1 MPQAT
6 AAFLFTGLSVFGG
19 AVGGFM
25 NKNLLFLT
33 FSLASWG
40 WLLHSEWLAAGLWF
54 MFTAVQSSSWR
65 WHINPKQIHR
75 WGDVATLLT
84 IMLLVFVYLIQP
96 TDQPM
101 FVLLKCLPILLA
113 PVLLAQLLSQQP
125 QIPLS
130 ILFYTLR
137 KKHRS
142 SNQHI
147 DFQLPYCAIVML
159 SAGAANVQNAYYFI
173 LAVLFF
179 IGVLWTVRPQQS
191 RVYYWLPVMVLAVAI
206 SYVGQK
212 GLRQLHNVVEQKS
225 IQWLSDWNADPF
237 KNQTSIGDIGELKLS
252 SQIEFR
258 LKADGQILLHQ
269 ASYDRYLGQAW
280 IASKRL
286 FTVENFQT
294 PSEKPALKHLEIL
307 QHTISH
313 TVLALPDGVV
323 SITGLND
330 AVLQST
336 ELGTIEIYSPLITA
350 NYQVFYTGK
359 RISKPSQYDL
369 QIPKQHEDWLQSVS
383 RDLKLAGLP
392 PKVAADRLKDYFQ
405 QHFFYSLYLGTQTD
419 PDLALRHFMLNSKAG
434 HCEYFA
440 AATVLLLRQNG
451 IPARLATGYSVSEY
465 LPEQD
470 LYLVRR
476 RDAHAWAIAYLDGI
490 WQPIDSTPAQWQTME
505 NENAN
510 GLWQTLSD
518 AWSNSVFILQQWS
531 VSENQRLTLKLAGLL
546 MLVLYLATRLFN
558 HKRLARSLAKPIA
571 IKPVCTGLDSEF
583 YQLEQRLQNTPQ
595 ARYDNESLQH
605 WVERLASP
613 ELITL
618 CQLHYQLRFDPK
630 GLSMEQRKWLREQC
644 LANTNKFE
652 LTVDN

>member
-1 MPQAT
+1 
-6 AAFLFTGLSVFGG
+6 
-19 AVGGFM
+19 M
-25 NKNLLFLT
+25 NKNLVFLT

-54 MFTAVQSSSWR
+54 TFTAIQSSSWR

-75 WGDVATLLT
+75 WGDVSTLL
-84 IMLLVFVYLIQP
+84 IVMLLVFVYLIQP

-113 PVLLAQLLSQQP
+113 PVLLAQLLSQQ
-125 QIPLS
+125 QHIPLS
-130 ILFYTLR
+130 TLFYTLR
-137 KKHRS
+137 RKHRS
-142 SNQHI
+142 ANKSV
-147 DFQLPYCAIVML
+147 DVQLPYSAIVIL
-159 SAGAANVQNAYYFI
+159 SAGAANVQNTYYFI
-173 LAVLFF
+173 LATLFF
-179 IGVLWTVRPQQS
+179 IAVLWTIRPQQS
-191 RVYYWLPVMVLAVAI
+191 RVYLWLPVMALAVAS

-237 KNQTSIGDIGELKLS
+237 KNQTAIGDIGELKLS

-286 FTVENFQT
+286 FSVENFQT
-294 PSEKPALKHLEIL
+294 PSEKSALKHLEIL
-307 QHTISH
+307 QHNISH

-323 SITGLND
+323 KLTGLGD
-330 AVLQST
+330 SILQST
-336 ELGTIEIYSPLITA
+336 ELGTIEIDTPSKTT
-350 NYQVFYTGK
+350 NYQVSYTGK
-359 RISKPSQYDL
+359 RISKPSRYDL
-369 QIPKQHEDWLQSVS
+369 QIPPQHSDWLQAVS
-383 RDLKLAGLP
+383 RELKLAGLP
-392 PKVAADRLKDYFQ
+392 PKIAADHIKDYFQ

-419 PDLALRHFMLNSKAG
+419 PDLALRDFMLKRKAG

-490 WQPIDSTPAQWQTME
+490 WQPIDSTPAQWQTLE
-505 NENAN
+505 ADNAN

-518 AWSNSVFILQQWS
+518 AWSNSVFMFQQWS
-531 VSENQRLTLKLAGLL
+531 VSESQRLTLKYSGMLI
-546 MLVLYLATRLFN
+546 LVLYLTTRLFSR
-558 HKRLARSLAKPIA
+558 KRLTRRFAKTTVIKPIYA
-571 IKPVCTGLDSEF
+571 GLDSEF
-583 YQLEQRLQNTPQ
+583 YQLEQHLHNTQQ
-595 ARYDNESLQH
+595 ARFDNESLQH

-613 ELITL
+613 ELVQL

-630 GLSMEQRKWLREQC
+630 GLSVEQRQWLRKQIKTW
-644 LANTNKFE
+644 LAASA
-652 LTVDN
+652 VS

>member
-1 MPQAT
+1 
-6 AAFLFTGLSVFGG
+6 
-19 AVGGFM
+19 M

-54 MFTAVQSSSWR
+54 TFTAIQSSSWR

-75 WGDVATLLT
+75 WGDVSTLL
-84 IMLLVFVYLIQP
+84 IVLLLVFVYLIQP

-113 PVLLAQLLSQQP
+113 PVLLAQLLSQQQ

-130 ILFYTLR
+130 TLFYTLR
-137 KKHRS
+137 RKHRS
-142 SNQHI
+142 TNKSV
-147 DFQLPYCAIVML
+147 DVQLPYSAIVIL
-159 SAGAANVQNAYYFI
+159 SAGAANVQDTYYFI
-173 LAVLFF
+173 LATLFF
-179 IGVLWTVRPQQS
+179 IAVLWTIRPQQS
-191 RVYYWLPVMVLAVAI
+191 RVYLWLPVMALAVAS

-237 KNQTSIGDIGELKLS
+237 KNQTAIGDIGELKLS

-286 FTVENFQT
+286 FSVENFQT
-294 PSEKPALKHLEIL
+294 PSEKSALKHLDIL
-307 QHTISH
+307 QHNISH

-323 SITGLND
+323 KLTGLGD
-330 AVLQST
+330 SILQST
-336 ELGTIEIYSPLITA
+336 ELGTIEIDTPSKTT
-350 NYQVFYTGK
+350 NYQVSYTGK
-359 RISKPSQYDL
+359 RISKPSRYDL
-369 QIPKQHEDWLQSVS
+369 QIPPQHSDWLQAVS
-383 RDLKLAGLP
+383 RELKLAGLP
-392 PKVAADRLKDYFQ
+392 PKIAADHIKDYFQ

-419 PDLALRHFMLNSKAG
+419 PDLALRDFMLKRKAG

-490 WQPIDSTPAQWQTME
+490 WQPIDSTPAQWQTLE
-505 NENAN
+505 ADNAN

-518 AWSNSVFILQQWS
+518 AWSNSVFMLQQWA
-531 VSENQRLTLKLAGLL
+531 VSESQRLTLKYSGMLI
-546 MLVLYLATRLFN
+546 LVLYLTTRLFN
-558 HKRLARSLAKPIA
+558 RKRLARRFAKTTVIKPIYA
-571 IKPVCTGLDSEF
+571 GLDSEF
-583 YQLEQRLQNTPQ
+583 YQLEQHLHNTQQ
-595 ARYDNESLQH
+595 ARFDNESLQH

-613 ELITL
+613 ELVQL

-630 GLSMEQRKWLREQC
+630 GLSVEQRQWLRKQIKTW
-644 LANTNKFE
+644 LAANA
-652 LTVDN
+652 VS

>member
-1 MPQAT
+1 
-6 AAFLFTGLSVFGG
+6 
-19 AVGGFM
+19 M
-25 NKNLLFLT
+25 NKNLVFLT

-54 MFTAVQSSSWR
+54 TFTAIQSSSWR

-75 WGDVATLLT
+75 WGDVSTLLVVL
-84 IMLLVFVYLIQP
+84 LLVFVYLIQP

-113 PVLLAQLLSQQP
+113 PVLLAQLLSQQQ

-130 ILFYTLR
+130 TLFYTLR
-137 KKHRS
+137 RKHRS
-142 SNQHI
+142 ANKSV
-147 DFQLPYCAIVML
+147 DVQLPYSSLVIL
-159 SAGAANVQNAYYFI
+159 SAGATNVQNTYYFI
-173 LAVLFF
+173 LATLFF
-179 IGVLWTVRPQQS
+179 IAVLWTIRPQQS
-191 RVYYWLPVMVLAVAI
+191 RVYWWLSVMALAVAI

-212 GLRQLHNVVEQKS
+212 GLRQLHNMVEQKS

-237 KNQTSIGDIGELKLS
+237 KNQTAIGDIGELKLS

-286 FTVENFQT
+286 FSVENFQT
-294 PSEKPALKHLEIL
+294 PSEKPALKHLDIL
-307 QHTISH
+307 QHNISH

-323 SITGLND
+323 KLTGLGD
-330 AVLQST
+330 SILQST
-336 ELGTIEIYSPLITA
+336 ELGTIEIDTPSKTA
-350 NYQVFYTGK
+350 NYQVSYTGK
-359 RISKPSQYDL
+359 RISKPSRYDL
-369 QIPKQHEDWLQSVS
+369 QIPPQHSDWLQAVS
-383 RDLKLAGLP
+383 SELKLAGLP
-392 PKVAADRLKDYFQ
+392 PKIAADHIKDYFQ

-419 PDLALRHFMLNSKAG
+419 PDLALRDFMLKRKAG

-476 RDAHAWAIAYLDGI
+476 RDAHAWAIAYLDGV

-505 NENAN
+505 NDNAN

-518 AWSNSVFILQQWS
+518 AWSNSVFMLQQWS
-531 VSENQRLTLKLAGLL
+531 VSESQRLTLKYSGLL
-546 MLVLYLATRLFN
+546 ILVLYLTTRLFSR
-558 HKRLARSLAKPIA
+558 KRLTRRFAKTTVIKPIYA
-571 IKPVCTGLDSEF
+571 GLDSEF
-583 YQLEQRLQNTPQ
+583 YQLEQHLHNTQQ
-595 ARYDNESLQH
+595 ARFDNESLQH

-613 ELITL
+613 ELVQL

-630 GLSMEQRKWLREQC
+630 GLSVEQRQWLRKQIKAW
-644 LANTNKFE
+644 LVASA
-652 LTVDN
+652 VS

>member
-1 MPQAT
+1 
-6 AAFLFTGLSVFGG
+6 
-19 AVGGFM
+19 M
-25 NKNLLFLT
+25 NKNLVFLT

-54 MFTAVQSSSWR
+54 TFTAIQSSSWR

-75 WGDVATLLT
+75 WGDVSTLL
-84 IMLLVFVYLIQP
+84 IVMLLVFVYLIQP

-113 PVLLAQLLSQQP
+113 PVLLAQLLSQKQ

-130 ILFYTLR
+130 TLFYTLR
-137 KKHRS
+137 RKHRS
-142 SNQHI
+142 ANKSV
-147 DFQLPYCAIVML
+147 DVQLPYSAIVIL
-159 SAGAANVQNAYYFI
+159 SAGAVNVQNTYYFI
-173 LAVLFF
+173 LATLFF
-179 IGVLWTVRPQQS
+179 IAVLWTIRPQQS
-191 RVYYWLPVMVLAVAI
+191 RVYLWLPVMALAVAS

-237 KNQTSIGDIGELKLS
+237 KNQTAIGDIGELKLS

-286 FTVENFQT
+286 FSVENFQT
-294 PSEKPALKHLEIL
+294 PSEKSALKHLEIL
-307 QHTISH
+307 QHNISH

-323 SITGLND
+323 KLIGLGDSI
-330 AVLQST
+330 LQST
-336 ELGTIEIYSPLITA
+336 ELGTIEIDTPSKTA
-350 NYQVFYTGK
+350 NYQVSYTGK
-359 RISKPSQYDL
+359 RISKPSRYDL
-369 QIPKQHEDWLQSVS
+369 QIPPQHSDWLQAVS
-383 RDLKLAGLP
+383 RELKLAGLP
-392 PKVAADRLKDYFQ
+392 PKIAADHIKDYFQ

-419 PDLALRHFMLNSKAG
+419 PDLALRDFMLKRKAG

-490 WQPIDSTPAQWQTME
+490 WKPIDSTPAQWQTLE
-505 NENAN
+505 ADNAN

-518 AWSNSVFILQQWS
+518 AWSNSVFMLQQWA
-531 VSENQRLTLKLAGLL
+531 VSESQRLTLKYSGMLI
-546 MLVLYLATRLFN
+546 LVLYLTTRLFSR
-558 HKRLARSLAKPIA
+558 KRLARRFAKTTVIKPIYA
-571 IKPVCTGLDSEF
+571 GLDSEF
-583 YQLEQRLQNTPQ
+583 YQLEQHLHNTQQ
-595 ARYDNESLQH
+595 ARFDNESLQH
-605 WVERLASP
+605 WVGRLASP
-613 ELITL
+613 ELVQL

-630 GLSMEQRKWLREQC
+630 GLSVEQRQWLRKQIKTW
-644 LANTNKFE
+644 LAASA
-652 LTVDN
+652 VS